1 METPK
6 VQNQQE
12 VGVLETLMV
21 ATQIFF
27 IFNPT
32 WGNDPNS
39 RASFSDGLV
48 QPPTI
53 VVVWRCFKLIF

>member
-32 WGNDPNS
+32 LRNDPN
-39 RASFSDGLV
+39 
-48 QPPTI
+48 
-53 VVVWRCFKLIF
+53 